1 MDATALTRMQ
11 IRVVRTVFRSES
23 TRLGRLYP
31 LDAGADACERLRV
44 RSVEL
49 LDHAEDRL
57 NGEGIEQP
65 ELLDELQSARDEVN
79 RDAPLELS
87 VGLSGDRRG

>member
-1 MDATALTRMQ
+1 MDALALTRMQ

-23 TRLGRLYP
+23 ARLGRLYP
-31 LDAGADACERLRV
+31 RDDGADACERLRV

-49 LDHAEDRL
+49 LDHARDGL
-57 NGEGIEQP
+57 SEGIHKA

-79 RDAPLELS
+79 RVAPRELS
-87 VGLSGDRRG
+87 AGLSGDRRG